1 MVFNSGF
8 SINERNY
15 SSLNTWSNSIDNSS
29 YNSKS
34 VNFDVFNKYNLS
46 NQFFLILGSQFQF
59 NEMDSQ
65 LELIAKQNAKS
76 NWFDTY
82 ITAVYNSNF
91 GLNVNAG
98 ARYDK
103 HSIYNNY
110 SVYNFNPSYSISNI
124 NLKLIASYSTAY
136 ITPSLYQ
143 LFSPYGN
150 LALTPEKNNTIELGF
165 EKDLLN
171 KKIEFNT
178 VCFYREENNSIGFY
192 TDPVTFSSNYVNID
206 GTYHAKGIESMVN
219 FIVTNKLKLK
229 GNYTFTEVEE
239 PLKRLIP
246 KHKANVSLDY
256 DFSEKASFNLSYQ
269 YVDFRKD
276 IFFDGGTY
284 ETFPI
289 QLDSYQLVNA
299 ITNFKIIKN
308 RFSLFASVNNI
319 LNVNFTENIG
329 YSTRGRNF
337 KLGVNILF

>member
-1 MVFNSGF
+1 MVAKVVRISLFTGDIRQLQGTLCAS
-8 SINERNY
+8 RNNNNWPI
-15 SSLNTWSNSIDNSS
+15 LNTWSNSIDNSN
-29 YNSKS
+29 YTSKS
-34 VNFDVFNKYNLS
+34 VNLDLFNKYNFS
-46 NQFFLILGSQFQF
+46 SRFFLILGTQFQF

-65 LELIAKQNAKS
+65 SELIAKQNAKF

-82 ITAVYNSNF
+82 VTAVYNSDF
-91 GLNVNAG
+91 GLNINAG

-256 DFSEKASFNLSYQ
+256 DFSVNFDKFRNFIKSYIDNK
-269 YVDFRKD
+269 YY
-276 IFFDGGTY
+276 IY
-284 ETFPI
+284 LLFPI
-289 QLDSYQLVNA
+289 SIIIIYSIIIY
-299 ITNFKIIKN
+299 ITDNYLHEFFSFI
-308 RFSLFASVNNI
+308 RFLIAYLIS
-319 LNVNFTENIG
+319 LNV
-329 YSTRGRNF
+329 
-337 KLGVNILF
+337 